1 MNKVQK
7 DNSQRNIVNKHIK
20 HTKPHVQSGKKML
33 SFINQCCKCVIYN
46 YGLECNLEGFLK

>member
-7 DNSQRNIVNKHIK
+7 DNSQRNIINKHIK
-20 HTKPHVQSGKKML
+20 HTQSHVQSGKKML

-46 YGLECNLEGFLK
+46 YGLECNLEGF